1 MAGTVAASH
10 LACGKSQAKVEAKK
24 VIPDNFIIFSTPAL
38 SKIEILNT
46 RERLQLKVK
55 LGIEA
60 TWRKYL
66 QNSSKSYAKKLV
78 PA

>member
-1 MAGTVAASH
+1 MGGEGRSEQ
-10 LACGKSQAKVEAKK
+10 L
-24 VIPDNFIIFSTPAL
+24 IPDNFIIFSSPAL

-46 RERLQLKVK
+46 RERLQLEVK

>member
-1 MAGTVAASH
+1 METKKAHASYSIIH
-10 LACGKSQAKVEAKK
+10 SSY
-24 VIPDNFIIFSTPAL
+24 FIAFSLPAL

-78 PA
+78 QA